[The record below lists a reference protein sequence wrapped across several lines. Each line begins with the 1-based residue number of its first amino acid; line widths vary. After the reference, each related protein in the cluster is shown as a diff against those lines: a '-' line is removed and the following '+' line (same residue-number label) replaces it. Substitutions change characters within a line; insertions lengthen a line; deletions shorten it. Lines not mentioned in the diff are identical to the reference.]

1 MRIIKRKTP
10 LYCQFS
16 GQFNPQP
23 VYLEI
28 DPEDET
34 IRMDYDQEIGA
45 GVPVTV
51 ANRELLRYHLD
62 GVPTVAEANDI
73 MEQVSPIAEKIA
85 AGHFVKWNG
94 RNWIGS
100 LSDEAAEAEEELKE
114 QLEGLSMSMEEQEVW
129 DWECCHVKTWGL
141 YRGDV
146 SDKELFEE
154 VDEMEARAESEGA
167 IIDCDLEEELLRRRN
182 CRRAEEIEEIF
193 DGDPL
198 VAEYVPA
205 YDEACEGE
213 NNPVYLA
220 TMVDGRVQRV
230 SYNDDG
236 KLTCEWCPS
245 APQE

>member
-10 LYCQFS
+10 LYCQYS

-23 VYLEI
+23 VYLVI

-34 IRMDYDQEIGA
+34 IRMNYDREIGG
-45 GVPVTV
+45 GVPDSV
-51 ANRELLRYHLD
+51 ANGELLRYYLD
-62 GVPTVAEANDI
+62 GVPAVAEANDI
-73 MEQVSPIAEKIA
+73 MEQVRPIAERIA
-85 AGHFVKWNG
+85 AGHFVEWDG
-94 RNWIGS
+94 RNWVGS
-100 LSDEAAEAEEELKE
+100 LSDEAREAEEELKE
-114 QLEGLSMSMEEQEVW
+114 ELEGLSMSLDEQKVW
-129 DWECCHVKTWGL
+129 DWEYCDMSTSDL
-141 YRGDV
+141 DRGDV

-154 VDEMEARAESEGA
+154 VDEMEAYAESEGA
-167 IIDCDLEEELLRRRN
+167 VIDCFLKEELFRRRN
-182 CRRAEEIEEIF
+182 CRRAEEIEEIL

-205 YDEACEGE
+205 YDEASEGE
-213 NNPVYLA
+213 NNPEYLA

-236 KLTCEWCPS
+236 KLTYEWCPS